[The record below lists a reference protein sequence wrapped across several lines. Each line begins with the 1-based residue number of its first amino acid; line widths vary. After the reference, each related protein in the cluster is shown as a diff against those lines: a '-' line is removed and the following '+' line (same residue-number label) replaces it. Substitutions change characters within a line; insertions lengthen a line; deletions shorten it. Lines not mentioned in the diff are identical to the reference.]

1 MKKVSIKKLCKEYSA
16 NNVEIMT
23 LDVFDEPIEVEVK
36 HYLQLADVAEFV
48 NTIVDIVAPYDEN
61 GVVSYKPFFRDVA
74 NVYATMKFFT
84 NIDYDIKPEK
94 LYEIFYVTGACEEIA
109 KVIGWKYYCEVMECA
124 DKMIQHR
131 LNHNE
136 SARMFAEILA
146 SVQKMIPE
154 IKSVLD
160 GLDSDTILRWVDE
173 QYPGGIESLTKSIA
187 DASAAE
193 DNLK

>member
-23 LDVFDEPIEVEVK
+23 LNVFDEPIEIEVK

-48 NTIVDIVAPYDEN
+48 NTIVDIGAPYDEN

-94 LYEIFYVTGACEEIA
+94 LYEIFHATGACEEIA
-109 KVIGWKYYCEVMECA
+109 KVIGWKYYCEVMEYA
-124 DKMIQHR
+124 DRMIQYR
-131 LNHNE
+131 LDHNE
-136 SARMFAEILA
+136 STIMFAEILI
-146 SVQKMIPE
+146 SIKKMIPE
-154 IKSVLD
+154 IKSLLD
-160 GLDSDTILRWVDE
+160 GLDADTILKWVDE
-173 QYPGGIESLTKSIA
+173 QYPGGVEALAKAVSSDEETK
-187 DASAAE
+187 E
-193 DNLK
+193 